1 MTGLEDRWDELPTG
15 KPPVDAIVGAGRA
28 EAARRRKLRQ
38 TVLAVGATAAVVGAF
53 VAGAAVG
60 NRPAPTASGP
70 HSDASPAAFQADLEP
85 AQSCAQLLESYRDRA
100 LGLVTAWGW
109 EPGDRVWPTDGGFK
123 TEDLGSTSLDHAA
136 PQRESGGQRSQTS
149 SETGTNVQENGVDE
163 PDTVKTDGRL
173 VVRLRGR
180 DLVVYDASGP
190 TVVKKATLNLPRLDD
205 GELLLSGSTIV
216 AVGTDAVSPR
226 DELTGTRRGTRVIT
240 VGLADPSEPRIR
252 STVTYSSRVISARQ
266 HGSTVRLV
274 LAAGLPTL
282 DFVRPG
288 GKVTERQALVA
299 NRRAVQETTIK
310 DWLPS
315 YDAGEGSE
323 QLLDCTNVAVPPDTA
338 GLDTVSVVGF
348 SAKAPTQP
356 HAIGLAGS
364 TTIAY
369 ESADHLYLADGQPSW
384 DCRVCIL
391 EDRAVPGVREPR
403 ADGTTHLYDFK
414 LDGVD
419 AIHVASG
426 EVEGTLKDRWSLDEA
441 DDVLRVAVGPSSET
455 GNFNSVVTFRREGK
469 ELSEIGRLDNL
480 GKNEQLKGVRWFDDL
495 SVVVTYREV
504 DPLFTID
511 LADPT
516 RPRLVGTLK
525 IPGYSDYLHPL
536 SDAWMLGIGD
546 GGGGSG
552 AQIALFD
559 TSDLAHVRRT
569 AVETYPGAQA
579 IASWEPRA
587 FTWLPKQDLALTV
600 IQKGGRVKVAAL
612 RVTHGRLTSTL
623 TNVEYGDDADQ
634 VRTLGLPDGRVV
646 LITGEDARFFDLP

>member
-1 MTGLEDRWDELPTG
+1 MSKLEDLWDGLPTG
-15 KPPVDAIVGAGRA
+15 KPPVDAILAAGRA
-28 EAARRRKLRQ
+28 DAARRRKLRQ
-38 TVLAVGATAAVVGAF
+38 TVFAVGATAAVVGAF

-60 NRPAPTASGP
+60 NRPTPIASGP

-85 AQSCAQLLESYRDRA
+85 AQSCGQLLESYRDRA
-100 LGLVTAWGW
+100 LSLVTAWGW
-109 EPGDRVWPTDGGFK
+109 EPGERVWPTDGSFSARERLSNLSRA
-123 TEDLGSTSLDHAA
+123 EDSGA
-136 PQRESGGQRSQTS
+136 SGGQRSQTS

-163 PDTVKTDGRL
+163 PDTVKTNGKL

-180 DLVVYDASGP
+180 DLVVYDASG
-190 TVVKKATLNLPRLDD
+190 TTMIKKATLNLPRLDD
-205 GELLLSGSTIV
+205 GELLLTGSTIV

-226 DELTGTRRGTRVIT
+226 DELTGTRRGSRVIT
-240 VGLADPSEPRIR
+240 VDLGDPSEPKIG

-288 GKVTERQALVA
+288 DKVTERQALIA

-323 QLLDCTNVAVPPDTA
+323 RLLDCTNVAVPPDSA

-369 ESADHLYLADGQPSW
+369 ESADHLYLADGQPPW
-384 DCRVCIL
+384 ACRVCVL
-391 EDRAVPGVREPR
+391 EDRARPGIAPQTG
-403 ADGTTHLYDFK
+403 GTTHLYDFK
-414 LDGVD
+414 LDGLD

-426 EVEGTLKDRWSLDEA
+426 EVEGTIADRWSLDEA

-469 ELSEIGRLDNL
+469 ELIEIGRLDNL
-480 GKNEQLKGVRWFDDL
+480 GKNEQLKGVRWFGDL
-495 SVVVTYREV
+495 AVVVTYREV

-511 LADPT
+511 LADPSQ
-516 RPRLVGTLK
+516 PRLIGKLK

-536 SDAWMLGIGD
+536 SDAWMLGIGHD
-546 GGGGSG
+546 GATG

-559 TSDLAHVRRT
+559 TSDLANVRRT

-600 IQKGGRVKVAAL
+600 IQKGGRVSVAAL
-612 RVTHGRLTSTL
+612 KVTHGRLTSTL
-623 TNVEYGDDADQ
+623 TNVEYGDDARQ
-634 VRTLGLPDGRVV
+634 VRTLGLPDGRVALV
-646 LITGEDARFFDLP
+646 TGEDVRFFDLP